1 MLDQNVTPEMLAD
14 VIAEE
19 TFENRPVK
27 KPHQLDTGEQLN
39 RMLGM
44 LLGPFTLIVAIMWA
58 MGCFDGSIN
67 QEQRSARS
75 ESTRYEPAAH
85 TPPAATESRSV
96 IR

>member
-1 MLDQNVTPEMLAD
+1 MSDQIVTTEMLAD

-19 TFENRPVK
+19 NFENRPAK

-44 LLGPFTLIVAIMWA
+44 LLGPFTLIVAILWG

-67 QEQRSARS
+67 QRQRSARS
-75 ESTRYEPAAH
+75 DSPRAEPAAQVAS
-85 TPPAATESRSV
+85 AASGSRSS